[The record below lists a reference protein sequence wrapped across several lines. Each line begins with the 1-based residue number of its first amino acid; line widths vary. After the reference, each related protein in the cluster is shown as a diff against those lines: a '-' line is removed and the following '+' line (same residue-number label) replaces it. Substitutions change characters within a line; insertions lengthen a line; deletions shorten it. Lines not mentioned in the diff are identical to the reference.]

1 MSWVLRFLRNVRTA
15 LWRAFRHDC
24 LTLSKAGAYSSI
36 LTLFPALLVV
46 ASLLASFSRTRGA
59 VVAISGAIGS
69 ILPRGVAQI
78 VQTYFAS
85 ARQRPFGIM
94 FLGSLLTL
102 WFASGVLVSWMEGFR
117 KAYDMPKTWGLLKE
131 RLVAFGLVI
140 MAGIPL
146 AFATAL
152 VAFGERI
159 ETRTVIALGKHMQPW
174 VLIGWAVARWT
185 IAILTGVSVMQLI
198 YHNAVPR
205 TLRWHTVL
213 PGAALA
219 TGIWFPVTLGFAW
232 YVSRYAEYSIF
243 YGSLATA
250 VVLLVWMFIL
260 SLVVL
265 MGAEF
270 NALLYPR
277 PVTRSEVGEL
287 DLEKLERVAD

>member
-1 MSWVLRFLRNVRTA
+1 MSSVLRFLKHVRTA
-15 LWRAFRHDC
+15 LWRAFQHDC
-24 LTLSKAGAYSSI
+24 LSLAKAGAYSSI

-46 ASLLASFSRTRGA
+46 ASLLASFSRTKGA
-59 VVAISGAIGS
+59 VTAITEAIGS
-69 ILPRGVAQI
+69 ILPRIVAQM
-78 VQTYFAS
+78 VQSYFAS
-85 ARQRPFGIM
+85 AQQRPVGTMIVA
-94 FLGSLLTL
+94 SIITL
-102 WFASGVLVSWMEGFR
+102 WTASGVLVSWMQGFR
-117 KAYDMPKTWGLLKE
+117 RAYDMPNTWGLVKE
-131 RLVAFGLVI
+131 RFVAFGLVI

-152 VAFGERI
+152 VAFGERV
-159 ETRTVIALGKHMQPW
+159 ETRLVLALGQHLEPLLLFAW
-174 VLIGWAVARWT
+174 GIARWA

-205 TLRWHTVL
+205 TLPWHTVL

-243 YGSLATA
+243 YGSLASA
-250 VVLLVWMFIL
+250 VVLLIWMYIL

-265 MGAEF
+265 VGAEF

-277 PVTRSEVGEL
+277 PATRAEIGQL
-287 DLEKLERVAD
+287 DLETLERVAD